1 VIPDILTSAM
11 AASTPLASPC
21 LVAILLVIQPRSGS
35 GARLVFHYPPE
46 PLSASEEL
54 ADKESLEY
62 ASSSSSAS
70 GSSSEEEDQSLG
82 PARAQKTGQRNSRKL
97 TLADNEEEQ
106 KHRAGDQ
113 YTEETQSQPSWEPL
127 FGLGSS
133 GLAGLLAAA
142 RIWHM
147 RKFELGINDLCFVG
161 RPVFVRENGHWKQ
174 QKSQKI
180 GQSNANL
187 PDQPPGARIL
197 LKDEVSEN
205 EENEDS
211 ADPENSQ
218 SSSKKSPLTM
228 FNLVFVLDPPTLE
241 HDLRVKEMYKHVIK
255 RFTRALKRE
264 QARHEFVWKE
274 SEMIQLIKSKHVA
287 QHSSA
292 KSLYPELLVK
302 SQLAA
307 AIASVYRAVS
317 TSHIASFSLSPS
329 TSVVLQIP
337 PVTSIS
343 VLPSLTDPPVPAGL
357 WLTTFNDA
365 TPSSSEIE
373 GLATT
378 SPGQLAKHVT
388 LLLKETPQRII
399 KDAQA
404 IGGPMAA
411 PLARFVTALRPT
423 KSFHK
428 LAITSQISWRE
439 TEVLASHLI
448 SSRRAVCIPPLHQR
462 DTYIVSPNADMS
474 TLKTA
479 CKAYSLVFP
488 TLPGLATI
496 LSALSDTPRP
506 WMMLIPSS
514 DHKQAYYEI
523 LAWLLKNGWVTQ
535 LRTFAYVR
543 VSPEVKKAVREQD
556 RKDEL
561 ERKATE
567 AATRAADAQNTN
579 PNSFLDDPDDN
590 ASITKTPTNG
600 TTSHHSFS
608 SNTSRRP
615 SLMSHPSS
623 DQRQHTLSSM
633 ATHDPNAASMVLN
646 PSRASPLESR
656 WLDHIANSLLT
667 TQYSPTEISMEERVE
682 LRGYWLRF
690 VKYFNGAEPLEFIPV
705 REGLKRTVV
714 WEVLGRMGLEFD
726 AGVEGE
732 RQGGNGRI
740 LITVRHW

>member
-1 VIPDILTSAM
+1 M
-11 AASTPLASPC
+11 AASTPSASPC
-21 LVAILLVIQPRSGS
+21 LVAILLVVQPRAGS
-35 GARLVFHYPPE
+35 GARLAFHYPPE
-46 PLSASEEL
+46 PLSASEVE
-54 ADKESLEY
+54 ADKEVVEY

-70 GSSSEEEDQSLG
+70 ESSSEEDDHKLG
-82 PARAQKTGQRNSRKL
+82 PGHEPRNRQRRGRNAK
-97 TLADNEEEQ
+97 AAGNEDEQ
-106 KHRAGDQ
+106 KQRAGDQ
-113 YTEETQSQPSWEPL
+113 HSEEAQWKPPWEPL
-127 FGLGSS
+127 FGLGAS
-133 GLAGLLAAA
+133 GLAGLLTAA

-147 RKFELGINDLCFVG
+147 RKFELGINNLCFVG
-161 RPVFVRENGHWKQ
+161 RPVFVRGNGHWKK
-174 QKSQKI
+174 QKSRKVCQC
-180 GQSNANL
+180 NASL
-187 PDQPPGARIL
+187 PDQLSGTTAM

-205 EENEDS
+205 EDNEDS
-211 ADPENSQ
+211 ADTEESQ
-218 SSSKKSPLTM
+218 TVSKKSQLTM

-255 RFTRALKRE
+255 RFTRALKR
-264 QARHEFVWKE
+264 QQSRHDFVWKE
-274 SEMIQLIKSKHVA
+274 SKIIQLIKSKHLA

-292 KSLYPELLVK
+292 KALYSELLAK

-317 TSHIASFSLSPS
+317 ASRIASVSLSPS

-337 PVTSIS
+337 PVASVS

-373 GLATT
+373 GLSTA
-378 SPGQLAKHVT
+378 SPSQLAKHVT

-404 IGGPMAA
+404 IGGPLAA
-411 PLARFVTALRPT
+411 PLARFVTAIRPT

-428 LAITSQISWRE
+428 LAIISQISWRE
-439 TEVLASHLI
+439 IELLASHLI
-448 SSRRAVCIPPLHQR
+448 SSRRAMLIPPLHQR

-474 TLKTA
+474 TLKAA
-479 CKAYSLVFP
+479 CKAYNAVFP

-514 DHKQAYYEI
+514 DHKEVYYEI

-543 VSPEVKKAVREQD
+543 VSPDVKKAVREQD
-556 RKDEL
+556 RKDDL

-567 AATRAADAQNTN
+567 AATKATDAK
-579 PNSFLDDPDDN
+579 SIDPDSSPGDPDE
-590 ASITKTPTNG
+590 STSTTKPRRNG
-600 TTSHHSFS
+600 STSQQSFS
-608 SNTSRRP
+608 SNNTSRRP
-615 SLMSHPSS
+615 SLMSRPSS
-623 DQRQHTLSSM
+623 DHRQHTLSST
-633 ATHDPNAASMVLN
+633 ATHDPNAASLILN

-667 TQYSPTEISMEERVE
+667 TQYSPTELSAEEQVE
-682 LRGYWLRF
+682 LRSYWLRF
-690 VKYFNGAEPLEFIPV
+690 VKYFNGSEPLEFIPV
-705 REGLKRTVV
+705 REGLKRTIV
-714 WEVLGRMGLEFD
+714 WEYLGRMGLDFD
-726 AGVEGE
+726 RGVEGDGL
-732 RQGGNGRI
+732 GGTGRI
-740 LITVRHW
+740 LVTVRHW